1 MAKVLF
7 IDTDE
12 QYARYLCGHLTGA
25 GHACFYKKTGEN
37 ILEFVDK
44 HGVDVVICEAML
56 PDVCG
61 FGISRRI
68 RSHKNHF
75 MIPVILLSTMSEET
89 ELQYG
94 YTQGVDAYLTKPVD
108 PDALVSCVSHK
119 LAEAASAATNDP
131 LTGLYSSGRIKSS
144 VQRAITKRQS
154 FVLAY
159 IEMLAVPNF
168 ARMHGVELRD
178 KAIRQ
183 LARLLTHWGEKY
195 GEGLFEAGHMGAGHF
210 VCIAEPDKAARFCKA
225 LNEEWKKHLPKLN
238 PAAKTHEGN
247 GENLPTDEELPD
259 LSLMI
264 CATGSGVVGAHSTQ
278 EYFDTLAH
286 LRNKALASGKT
297 GIFLDLR
304 HKV

>member
-1 MAKVLF
+1 MATVLF

-12 QYARYLCGHLTGA
+12 QYARHLCGHLTSA
-25 GHACFYKKTGEN
+25 GFSCFYKKTGED
-37 ILEFVDK
+37 ILESIAK
-44 HGVDVVICEAML
+44 HGVDLVICEAML

-68 RSHKNHF
+68 RSHENHF

-89 ELQYG
+89 ELRYG

-108 PDALVSCVSHK
+108 PEALVACVSHK
-119 LAEAASAATNDP
+119 LAEVASAATNDP

-144 VQRAITKRQS
+144 VQRAITKRQN

-168 ARMHGVELRD
+168 ARIHGVEARD

-183 LARLLTHWGEKY
+183 MARLLGHWGEKY
-195 GEGLFEAGHMGAGHF
+195 GDGLFEAGHMGAGHF
-210 VCIAEPDKAARFCKA
+210 VCIVEPDRATRFCKA
-225 LNEEWKKHLPKLN
+225 LNEEWTKHLPKLN
-238 PAAKTHEGN
+238 PAAKAYKEN
-247 GENLPTDEELPD
+247 GGETPADEDLPD
-259 LSLMI
+259 LRLMI
-264 CATGSGVVGAHSTQ
+264 CATGSGVVGAHSAQ

-286 LRNKALASGKT
+286 LRNKALASG
-297 GIFLDLR
+297 GGGVFVDRR
-304 HKV
+304 HKF